1 MLDNHDFFGQIEND
15 KIREIVYYRYQMM
28 RIKCH
33 RETLQFQNA
42 VPRIM
47 ADEYQL
53 KSIISVNFKQHD
65 VYSFF
70 VTGTDNI
77 LNTRSSM

>member
-1 MLDNHDFFGQIEND
+1 MLENHDFFDQIEND
-15 KIREIVYYRYQMM
+15 KIREIVYSRDQMM

-42 VPRIM
+42 ISRIM

-53 KSIISVNFKQHD
+53 KSIISVNSKQHD
-65 VYSFF
+65 VYSFL